1 MNVTLTTNGAARF
14 ALIETDRIDM
24 SVLLDP
30 DLSPADALRRYADEL
45 QAQADRL
52 ARQISLIRAAA
63 DTLLSPE
70 QEQVKKDTGFTMGH
84 LQALRHLQQRAELCR
99 K

>member
-24 SVLLDP
+24 SILLDP
-30 DLSPADALRRYADEL
+30 GLSPADALRQYADAL

-52 ARQISLIRAAA
+52 ARQIDAVREAA
-63 DTLLSPE
+63 TL
-70 QEQVKKDTGFTMGH
+70 V
-84 LQALRHLQQRAELCR
+84 
-99 K
+99 

>member
-30 DLSPADALRRYADEL
+30 DLSPAEALRQYADAL

-52 ARQISLIRAAA
+52 ARQIDAVREAA
-63 DTLLSPE
+63 TL
-70 QEQVKKDTGFTMGH
+70 V
-84 LQALRHLQQRAELCR
+84 
-99 K
+99 

>member
-1 MNVTLTTNGAARF
+1 MNVTLATTGSSRF

-30 DLSPADALRRYADEL
+30 DLSPADALRQYADAL

-70 QEQVKKDTGFTMGH
+70 QQQVKELTGFTMGH

>member
-30 DLSPADALRRYADEL
+30 DLSPADALRQYAGAL

-52 ARQISLIRAAA
+52 ARQIDAVREAAA
-63 DTLLSPE
+63 L
-70 QEQVKKDTGFTMGH
+70 V
-84 LQALRHLQQRAELCR
+84 
-99 K
+99 

>member
-52 ARQISLIRAAA
+52 ARQIDTVREAA
-63 DTLLSPE
+63 TL
-70 QEQVKKDTGFTMGH
+70 V
-84 LQALRHLQQRAELCR
+84 
-99 K
+99 

>member
-24 SVLLDP
+24 SILLDP
-30 DLSPADALRRYADEL
+30 GLPPIDALRLRADEL
-45 QAQADRL
+45 QEKADRL

-70 QEQVKKDTGFTMGH
+70 QQQVKELTGFTMGH
-84 LQALRHLQQRAELCR
+84 LQALRHLQQRAEICR